1 MKATDVLKHEHKLVL
16 AVLGAAEKDAERMRE
31 TGKVDADRIRQY
43 LEFFRVFVDQCHHAK
58 EEHRL
63 FPWLEDRGFPGEGGP
78 IAVMLA
84 EHDEGRGYVEAIE
97 SELRG
102 VEEDKPEAVAALA
115 DALTSYADLLRAH
128 IAKEN
133 NVLFPM
139 ADARLSDQ
147 DQEDLITEFNVIEAE
162 EVGVGVHERC
172 HRLAEGL
179 LQKGE

>member
-1 MKATDVLKHEHKLVL
+1 MKATDVLKNEHKLVL
-16 AVLGAAEKDAERMRE
+16 AVLGAAEEDAARMRD
-31 TGKVDADRIRQY
+31 TGEVDLDRMRQL
-43 LEFFRVFVDQCHHAK
+43 LEFFRVFVDRCHHAK

-63 FPWLEDRGFPGEGGP
+63 FPWLEDRGFPVEGGP

-84 EHDEGRGYVEAIE
+84 EHDEGRGYVQAIE
-97 SELRG
+97 SG
-102 VEEDKPEAVAALA
+102 IKGAEDGEPEAVAVLA

-133 NVLFPM
+133 NILFPM

-147 DQEDLITEFNVIEAE
+147 DQEDLITEFDEIEAE

-179 LQKGE
+179 LKKDE